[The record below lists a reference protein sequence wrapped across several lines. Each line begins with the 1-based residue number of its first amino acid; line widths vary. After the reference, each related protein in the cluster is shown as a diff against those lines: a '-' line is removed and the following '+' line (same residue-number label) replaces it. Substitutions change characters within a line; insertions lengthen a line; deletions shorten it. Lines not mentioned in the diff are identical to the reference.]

1 MEIRAR
7 YTLIGL
13 FTLSAIAAAFAFVY
27 WLNHA
32 GGLTQQS
39 LYRAR
44 FENTVSGLLK
54 GSAVLFNG
62 IRVGEIIDLQL
73 SPENPKQ
80 VTAIMSVDQQTPVR
94 SDTKVGIE
102 FQGLM
107 GAPVLSL
114 NGGTSNA
121 SPVVPTDNQ
130 PPLLSADPDAGQNMT
145 EAARGVLR
153 RIDAVVNDNAEPLRA
168 LIANINTFSGALAR
182 NSDRVDGIL
191 SGLERMT
198 GGGAQRSS
206 AHVFDLKAVQNFP
219 PLATVPQGQLVVP
232 EPDVIGNVF
241 NDEIIVRTPAGERST
256 SFQAKWPDTLTRVLQ
271 SRIVQSFENAN
282 YLKVLGRQP
291 EGLKIDYQLLLDLRS
306 FQVVASDPS
315 TAQFAF
321 SAKIIGETGEILGA
335 RLFEV
340 GVPASTSDEASV
352 VKALN
357 DVFSKAVTELVVWT
371 FQSVQKAQDVPA
383 SADR

>member
-1 MEIRAR
+1 MISKRCK
-7 YTLIGL
+7 I
-13 FTLSAIAAAFAFVY
+13 F
-27 WLNHA
+27 
-32 GGLTQQS
+32 
-39 LYRAR
+39 
-44 FENTVSGLLK
+44 
-54 GSAVLFNG
+54 
-62 IRVGEIIDLQL
+62 
-73 SPENPKQ
+73 
-80 VTAIMSVDQQTPVR
+80 
-94 SDTKVGIE
+94 
-102 FQGLM
+102 
-107 GAPVLSL
+107 
-114 NGGTSNA
+114 
-121 SPVVPTDNQ
+121 
-130 PPLLSADPDAGQNMT
+130 
-145 EAARGVLR
+145 R
-153 RIDAVVNDNAEPLRA
+153 R
-168 LIANINTFSGALAR
+168 LA
-182 NSDRVDGIL
+182 
-191 SGLERMT
+191 
-198 GGGAQRSS
+198 
-206 AHVFDLKAVQNFP
+206 K
-219 PLATVPQGQLVVP
+219 VPQGQLVVP

-340 GVPASTSDEASV
+340 SVPASTSDEASV

-383 SADR
+383 SANR

>member
-13 FTLSAIAAAFAFVY
+13 FTISAIAAAFAFVY

-32 GGLTQQS
+32 GGLTQQV

-80 VTAIMSVDQQTPVR
+80 VTAIMSVNRETPVR

-114 NGGTSNA
+114 HGGASNA
-121 SPVVPTDNQ
+121 FPIAPTDNQ

-145 EAARGVLR
+145 EAARDVLR
-153 RIDAVVNDNAEPLRA
+153 HIDSVVNDNAEPLRT

-198 GGGAQRSS
+198 GGGTQKST
-206 AHVFDLKAVQNFP
+206 AHVFDLKAVQTFP
-219 PLATVPQGQLVVP
+219 SLAKFPQGQLVVP
-232 EPDVIGNVF
+232 EPDVVGNVF
-241 NDEIIVRTPAGERST
+241 SDEIVVRTPAGERST
-256 SFQAKWPDTLTRVLQ
+256 LFQAKWPDSLTRVVQ
-271 SRIVQSFENAN
+271 SRIVQSFENAG
-282 YLKVLGRQP
+282 YLKALGRQP
-291 EGLKIDYQLLLDLRS
+291 EGLAIDYQLLIDMRS
-306 FQVVASDPS
+306 FQVTSSDKP
-315 TAQFAF
+315 TAEIAF
-321 SAKIIGETGEILGA
+321 SAKIIGENGKILGA
-335 RLFEV
+335 RLFEIS
-340 GVPASTSDEASV
+340 VPASTSDEASV

-357 DVFSKAVTELVVWT
+357 DVFSKAVTELDVWT
-371 FQSVQKAQDVPA
+371 FQSV
-383 SADR
+383 

>member
-13 FTLSAIAAAFAFVY
+13 FTLFVFGAAFAFVY

-32 GGLTQQS
+32 GGLTQQA

-62 IRVGEIIDLQL
+62 IRVGEVVALEL

-80 VTAIMSVDQQTPVR
+80 VTAVMSVRRETPVR

-114 NGGTSNA
+114 NGGAPDA
-121 SPVVPTDNQ
+121 SPATSTDGQ
-130 PPLLSADPDAGQNMT
+130 PPLLAAAPDAGQNVT
-145 EAARGVLR
+145 DAARGVLR
-153 RIDAVVNDNAEPLRA
+153 HIDAVVSDNAEPLRT

-198 GGGAQRSS
+198 GGGAQKSA
-206 AHVFDLKAVQNFP
+206 AHVFDLKAVQSFP
-219 PLATVPQGQLVVP
+219 PLAKIPAGQLVVP
-232 EPDVIGNVF
+232 EPDVVGNLF
-241 NDEIIVRTPAGERST
+241 NDEIVVRTPTGERST
-256 SFQAKWPDTLTRVLQ
+256 AIQAKWPDSLTRVLQ

-282 YLKVLGRQP
+282 YLKILGRQP
-291 EGLKIDYQLLLDLRS
+291 EGLKIDYQLLIDLRS
-306 FQVVASDPS
+306 FQVVTSDPP

-335 RLFEV
+335 RIFDV
-340 GVPASTSDEASV
+340 RVPASITDEAAV
-352 VKALN
+352 AAALN
-357 DVFSKAVTELVVWT
+357 EAFRKAVTDLVVWT
-371 FQSVQKAQDVPA
+371 LKSV
-383 SADR
+383 

>member
-13 FTLSAIAAAFAFVY
+13 FTISAIAAAFAFVY

-32 GGLTQQS
+32 GGLAQQA
-39 LYRAR
+39 LYQAR

-80 VTAIMSVDQQTPVR
+80 VTAIMSVNRETPVR

-114 NGGTSNA
+114 HGGASNA
-121 SPVVPTDNQ
+121 FPIVPTDNQ

-145 EAARGVLR
+145 EAARDVLR
-153 RIDAVVNDNAEPLRA
+153 HIDSVVNDNAEPLRT

-198 GGGAQRSS
+198 GGTQKST
-206 AHVFDLKAVQNFP
+206 AHVFDLKAVQTFP
-219 PLATVPQGQLVVP
+219 SLAKIPQGQLVVP
-232 EPDVIGNVF
+232 EPDVVGNVF
-241 NDEIIVRTPAGERST
+241 NDEIVVRTPAGERST
-256 SFQAKWPDTLTRVLQ
+256 LFQAKWPDSLTRVVQ
-271 SRIVQSFENAN
+271 SRIVQSFENAG
-282 YLKVLGRQP
+282 YLKALGRQP
-291 EGLKIDYQLLLDLRS
+291 EGLAIDYQLLIDMRS
-306 FQVVASDPS
+306 FQVTSSDKPIAEIS
-315 TAQFAF
+315 F
-321 SAKIIGETGEILGA
+321 SAKIIGENGKILGA
-335 RLFEV
+335 RLFEIS
-340 GVPASTSDEASV
+340 VPASTSDEASA

-371 FQSVQKAQDVPA
+371 FQSMQKAPDVPA
-383 SADR
+383 STDP

>member
-13 FTLSAIAAAFAFVY
+13 FTLFAFGAAFAFVY

-32 GGLTQQS
+32 GGLTQQA
-39 LYRAR
+39 LYRVR
-44 FENTVSGLLK
+44 FENTVSGLLD

-62 IRVGEIIDLQL
+62 IRVGEVVALEL

-80 VTAIMSVDQQTPVR
+80 VTAIISVDRETPVR
-94 SDTKVGIE
+94 SDTKAGIE

-107 GAPVLSL
+107 GAPILSL
-114 NGGTSNA
+114 HGGASNA
-121 SPVVPTDNQ
+121 SPIVPTDHQ

-153 RIDAVVNDNAEPLRA
+153 HIDNVVNDNAEPLRT
-168 LIANINTFSGALAR
+168 LIANINTFSAALAR

-198 GGGAQRSS
+198 GGGTQKST

-219 PLATVPQGQLVVP
+219 PLAKIPAGQMVLP
-232 EPDVIGNVF
+232 EPDIVGNLF
-241 NDEIIVRTPAGERST
+241 NDEIVVRTPTGERST
-256 SFQAKWPDTLTRVLQ
+256 AFHAKWPDSLTRVLQ

-306 FQVVASDPS
+306 FQVVSSDPS

-335 RLFEV
+335 RLFEAS
-340 GVPASTSDEASV
+340 VPASTSDEASV

-371 FQSVQKAQDVPA
+371 FQFVQKAQDVPA